1 MSGMLSRMS
10 RYLFFFKIKVR
21 ERVPRLNFR
30 TIQNFVGKRVRLG
43 LQGKM
48 SGCLKLFS
56 EIKGRARVTWLHART
71 SHKFLLERG

>member
-21 ERVPRLNFR
+21 ERVARLNVR

-48 SGCLKLFS
+48 SGCLKLFF
-56 EIKGRARVTWLHART
+56 EIKSRARVTWLNART
-71 SHKFLLERG
+71 SHKFLFERG